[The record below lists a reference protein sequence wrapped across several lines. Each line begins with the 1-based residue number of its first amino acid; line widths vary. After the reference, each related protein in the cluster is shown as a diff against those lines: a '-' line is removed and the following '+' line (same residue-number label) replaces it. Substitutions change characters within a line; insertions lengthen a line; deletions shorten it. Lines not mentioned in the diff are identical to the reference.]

1 MMNNILLGRLTIQAY
16 MTVGLIGE
24 LTDDDEDDFLSDAA
38 AISGYGVSTAILW
51 APTLKPALVGAGTR
65 AAARTAIAAGTRV
78 GAVAARAA
86 SLVAP
91 VALGYAA
98 GALVGTAISKAIF
111 GDEGAKTA
119 MGFYSGG
126 TLPGTEAPDL
136 SKFQYIFKPTAPGGP
151 RSLYDVAV
159 DISAALPKFY
169 NPTPGGML

>member
-16 MTVGLIGE
+16 MTVGLIGQ

-65 AAARTAIAAGTRV
+65 AGARIGVAAGARI
-78 GAVAARAA
+78 GAVAARSA
-86 SLVAP
+86 SLAAP
-91 VALGYAA
+91 VVLGYAA
-98 GALVGTAISKAIF
+98 GALIGTAISKALF

-136 SKFQYIFKPTAPGGP
+136 SKFQYIFKPTEPGGP

-159 DISAALPKFY
+159 DIRESMPKFY